1 MRNCTQCKVLAIVTS
16 VDIAQKAQGVSF
28 SSACVGVSSNESMT
42 TPQLCQARIG
52 CPVANCVI
60 AVAALSLQNIT
71 PVNPM
76 ANSVKIRNASDI
88 SMN

>member
-16 VDIAQKAQGVSF
+16 VDIARVLGVNFSF
-28 SSACVGVSSNESMT
+28 TCVGVSSNESMT